1 MGKHVTSVRM
11 EDLTLKE
18 LELSVQWERWE
29 SGVEIVAVILGQSE
43 DIKSLLSEVT
53 LDTLAEEI
61 LESEAS
67 WENHN
72 G

>member
-18 LELSVQWERWE
+18 LELSVQWEHWE